1 MTGEYRSWRQRIHD
15 MNCPECRRK
24 VAYRR
29 AMLDLEVLVYPEPT
43 EAEIDGMLGVPP
55 DWPGCAA

>member
-1 MTGEYRSWRQRIHD
+1 M
-15 MNCPECRRK
+15 
-24 VAYRR
+24 AYRR

-55 DWPGCAA
+55 DWPECAA